1 MNVLSIQSSVV
12 YGRVGNRAA
21 VPALERLGHDVWPLD
36 TVAFSNHPAHG
47 AFRGRVVPAA
57 EVAELIEG
65 LAARGVLGRC
75 DAVLS
80 GYLGEAATG
89 AVVADA
95 VARVRA
101 ANPNAIYCC
110 DPVIGE
116 VGRGVYVRAGIAEAF
131 RDRIVPLADVVTP
144 NPFELELL
152 TGRPTTTIES
162 ARAAADALL
171 ARGPGLVVAT
181 GLRLDGAPGELAVLA
196 ATRGTAWVVRHPK
209 RQVRVWGTGDAFAA
223 LFLGVYL
230 ARRDPRAA
238 LEHAVAAMD
247 ELLAVAEARDADE
260 LPLISRAGR
269 AGPPASSLHRGT
281 SPLTTGDH
289 HEPTGRRA
297 CNQGSDRVRR
307 PRPDGVP
314 HGTEPRP
321 GRLPGPRA

>member
-21 VPALERLGHDVWPLD
+21 VPVLERLGHDVWPVD

-47 AFRGRVVPAA
+47 AFRGRIVPAA
-57 EVAELIEG
+57 EVAELVDG

-80 GYLGEAATG
+80 GYLGEAATA

-101 ANPNAIYCC
+101 ANPGALYCC

-116 VGRGVYVRAGIAEAF
+116 VGRGVYVRAGIPEAL
-131 RDRIVPLADVVTP
+131 RDRLVPLADVLTP

-152 TGRPTTTIES
+152 TGVSPTTIES
-162 ARAAADALL
+162 ARAAARALVE
-171 ARGPGLVVAT
+171 RGPGLVVAT
-181 GLRLDGAPGELAVLA
+181 GLRLSGAPGELAVLA
-196 ATRGTAWVVRHPK
+196 ATRIAAWVVRHPK

-223 LFLGVYL
+223 LFLGAYL
-230 ARRDPRAA
+230 GPRDPRAA

-247 ELLAVAEARDADE
+247 ELLAIAEARDADE
-260 LPLISRAGR
+260 LPLVLAQDALVHPRSRVTAE
-269 AGPPASSLHRGT
+269 
-281 SPLTTGDH
+281 PLD
-289 HEPTGRRA
+289 
-297 CNQGSDRVRR
+297 
-307 PRPDGVP
+307 
-314 HGTEPRP
+314 
-321 GRLPGPRA
+321 